1 MFRFENLKSE
11 LDIVSPTGGMP
22 SIPGHQRTPSGISNI
37 SLDSVSSTATLE
49 ARPFEDEEVSRSLV
63 ITNCCNKL
71 CPTRMVIVAL
81 CGYFLNVSF
90 EIKVLHPN
98 EKRKLGEYMAV

>member
-22 SIPGHQRTPSGISNI
+22 STPGHQRTPSGISNI

-49 ARPFEDEEVSRSLV
+49 ARPFEDEEVSRFLV
-63 ITNCCNKL
+63 ITKFLQETLITLSDENDRSFFVWLLFKRFCRNK
-71 CPTRMVIVAL
+71 
-81 CGYFLNVSF
+81 SF
-90 EIKVLHPN
+90 PP
-98 EKRKLGEYMAV
+98 KRKTEVG

>member
-49 ARPFEDEEVSRSLV
+49 ARPFEDDEVSCFLIITKIFQQSLLYDENGHTCFV
-63 ITNCCNKL
+63 WLLFKPFFRNK
-71 CPTRMVIVAL
+71 CFP
-81 CGYFLNVSF
+81 
-90 EIKVLHPN
+90 P
-98 EKRKLGEYMAV
+98 KRKLEIG

>member
-1 MFRFENLKSE
+1 MLRFENLKSE

-49 ARPFEDEEVSRSLV
+49 ARPFEDEEVSRFLE
-63 ITNCCNKL
+63 ITKL
-71 CPTRMVIVAL
+71 LQQTVL
-81 CGYFLNVSF
+81 LNNTVGREWS
-90 EIKVLHPN
+90 
-98 EKRKLGEYMAV
+98 